1 MEGGELMVTWGMV
14 GRVALF
20 GELNAGEIAD
30 IMRLMRAQTFEPG
43 DAIVRRGDVAHSMY
57 FVAAGEVEI
66 ELRDGRIRL
75 GVGHFFGEMA
85 VLRQSRRSAT
95 VTAVTRASLL
105 VLDAH
110 DLHALMER
118 EPRVAERMHD
128 VMRQRLGGGSNTPQ
142 GELPAQGLAGGG
154 QAPAL
159 RTPVGK

>member
-1 MEGGELMVTWGMV
+1 MVA
-14 GRVALF
+14 RVPLF
-20 GELNAGEIAD
+20 AELNAGEIAD
-30 IMRLMRAQTFEPG
+30 IMRLMRAQTVEPG

-66 ELRDGRIRL
+66 ELRAGRIRL

-105 VLDAH
+105 ALDAH

-118 EPRVAERMHD
+118 EPRVAERIRD
-128 VMRQRLGGGSNTPQ
+128 VMRQRLGEERITPK
-142 GELPAQGLAGGG
+142 GDLVTEELEAEAKLDKPE
-154 QAPAL
+154 
-159 RTPVGK
+159 K